1 MRGHFN
7 STETPNSQLFRNLID
22 FCYKGTYVIY
32 NSTDNAV
39 NNKKK
44 CQDKSCTEN
53 HGNNYHR
60 NRNKNEKNPGKT
72 KPKSSKKIV
81 NTETKMKVK
90 ADMKSVCFTE
100 EYDYNRVEE
109 GERGDDGD
117 EYEDNEE
124 EDDLLSDTVMYV
136 NEEERDDRSVDVD
149 DDESQHTDDETEGHL
164 LYAYSARHKRI
175 KREVEEN
182 EENDSVGVAAD
193 RKHLMKGSTIGA
205 CDR

>member
-1 MRGHFN
+1 
-7 STETPNSQLFRNLID
+7 
-22 FCYKGTYVIY
+22 V
-32 NSTDNAV
+32 V
-39 NNKKK
+39 NNKKR

-53 HGNNYHR
+53 HGNNDHR
-60 NRNKNEKNPGKT
+60 NRNKNKTNLGKNKI
-72 KPKSSKKIV
+72 KSSKKIV
-81 NTETKMKVK
+81 CTETKMKVK

-109 GERGDDGD
+109 GEIGDEGD
-117 EYEDNEE
+117 EYEENEE
-124 EDDLLSDTVMYV
+124 EDNLLSNTVMYV
-136 NEEERDDRSVDVD
+136 NEEERDDRSVDED
-149 DDESQHTDDETEGHL
+149 DNESQHTDDETEGHL

-175 KREVEEN
+175 EREVEES